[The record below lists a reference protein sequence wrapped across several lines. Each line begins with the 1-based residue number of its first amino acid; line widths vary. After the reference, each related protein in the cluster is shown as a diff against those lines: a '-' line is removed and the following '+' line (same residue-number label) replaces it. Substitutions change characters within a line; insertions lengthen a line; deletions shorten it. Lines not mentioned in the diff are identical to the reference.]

1 MASKRV
7 KGTPK
12 DLEVTNTASATIW
25 NREIFAGLQV
35 LFADVFANFGGKKIP
50 VVVRK
55 PDEDFKV
62 ESYPCIV
69 LQITGATFSAGR
81 SVKRETVKVS
91 IDKENYTGIIRKT
104 ALPYDLALQ
113 IDFYSLSENELDSMI
128 IKWLSKSRREFVL
141 NVKNRGGDDD
151 DCLVTPNNGTVE
163 LNVVRLDEMNGDDRL
178 FRACMNYTVY
188 GRIEEAETE
197 EVPLLRKVEVTTK
210 TNKYNGRVR
219 TYEKVYGS

>member
-7 KGTPK
+7 KGTSK

-25 NREIFAGLQV
+25 NREIFAGLQA
-35 LFADVFANFGGKKIP
+35 LFADVFPSLGGKKVP

-69 LQITGATFSAGR
+69 LQITGSTFSAGR

-104 ALPYDLALQ
+104 DLPYDLALQ

-151 DCLVTPNNGTVE
+151 DCLVTPSNATVE

-197 EVPLLRKVEVTTK
+197 EVPLLRKVDVTTK